1 MAVTVNA
8 ASLVLKDK
16 DGNLALVR
24 GLSDQDVTK
33 IEQARTDVAKIV
45 DATSH
50 ELILADTTKYG
61 AVKFA
66 TASDITDGAADKV
79 VSAKDLADVK
89 GDLARVYKY
98 KGTVATY
105 AALPAADVSE
115 GDVYNVEAAT
125 VVDGK
130 EYPAGTNFAATFSGD
145 PATLSWD
152 PLGGDASTYAR
163 KAADNTYTGAN
174 DFTGGTVKVADT
186 ETDSTATGYDAK
198 AAVNV
203 GTVATMLGSAV
214 DGIVK
219 YSATKPAAADV
230 DNNTVVFFA
239 AENLLS

>member
-8 ASLVLKDK
+8 ASLILKDK
-16 DGNLALVR
+16 DGNAAVVR

-33 IEQARTDVAKIV
+33 IEQARTDVALIV
-45 DATSH
+45 DSTSH
-50 ELILADTTKYG
+50 ELIMADTTKAG
-61 AVKFA
+61 AVQFA
-66 TASDITDGAADKV
+66 TAADITNEATDKV

-89 GDLARVYKY
+89 GDLAKVYKY

-105 AALPAADVSE
+105 SALPTTDVSE

-125 VVDGK
+125 TIDGK
-130 EYPAGTNFAATFSGD
+130 EYPAGTNFAAVYSGD
-145 PATLSWD
+145 PATLAWD

-174 DFTGGTVKVADT
+174 DFTGGTVKVADA
-186 ETDSTATGYDAK
+186 ETDSTAAGYEGK
-198 AAVNV
+198 AAANV
-203 GTVATMLGSAV
+203 GTVSTMLGDAV

-230 DNNTVVFFA
+230 ETNTVVFFA